1 MGTLAKKLLILN
13 TTIKDFKLEI
23 LMYVLIHPPPNIGPL
38 TPNTPIS
45 SSIPLL
51 N

>member
-23 LMYVLIHPPPNIGPL
+23 LMYVFYSPTTKNIGPL
-38 TPNTPIS
+38 TPNTPHIFFQF
-45 SSIPLL
+45 
-51 N
+51 